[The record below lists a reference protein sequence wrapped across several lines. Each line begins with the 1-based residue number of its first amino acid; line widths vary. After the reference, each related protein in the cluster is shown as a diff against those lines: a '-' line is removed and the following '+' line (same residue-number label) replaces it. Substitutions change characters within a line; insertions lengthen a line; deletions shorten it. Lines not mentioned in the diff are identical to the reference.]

1 MHERTGNE
9 EGSVSIEAA
18 LALSSLVVVSALII
32 GVLTTLALYVAA
44 VGGAGAAARAH
55 AIGETYHPPRGVVS
69 FEEHGG
75 LVTATVSIPATV
87 GEVSASAVF
96 PRETH

>member
-1 MHERTGNE
+1 MREMTGNE
-9 EGSVSIEAA
+9 DGSVSIEAA

-55 AIGETYHPPRGVVS
+55 AIGETYHPPRGSVTV
-69 FEEHGG
+69 EEHGG
-75 LVTATVSIPATV
+75 LVTATVS
-87 GEVSASAVF
+87 F
-96 PRETH
+96 PRRWGR